1 MHKQN
6 PKLLISRTTNITKM
20 RLTVFLIIKVYGEG
34 YAVKAVVADAAPEAA
49 RVVGLPHGLKTRK
62 R

>member
-1 MHKQN
+1 
-6 PKLLISRTTNITKM
+6 M